1 MIQSQHLDYET
12 GMITVEITLREQYPN
27 TQFIQIPN
35 THFQIREN
43 TDQKNSVFGQFLCS
57 AIVINYN

>member
-27 TQFIQIPN
+27 TQFIWSSFSNAGKHGP
-35 THFQIREN
+35 E
-43 TDQKNSVFGQFLCS
+43 NSVFGQFLCS
-57 AIVINYN
+57 VIVINYN

>member
-27 TQFIQIPN
+27 TQFIWSSFSNAGKHGPEKLRIWTIFMQCYCN
-35 THFQIREN
+35 
-43 TDQKNSVFGQFLCS
+43 KL
-57 AIVINYN
+57 